1 MDIYF
6 FLFKY
11 VINFVLNFLKNEF
24 FLLFIVIYNK
34 ININVFLYGM
44 SFFGFSNLNGF
55 FLFDDDEFD
64 LEELREFDRLGML
77 RLFLFLNV
85 SIIFLL
91 LDELIELFSDCI
103 RVIVVVLI
111 IDLVVVI

>member
-1 MDIYF
+1 
-6 FLFKY
+6 
-11 VINFVLNFLKNEF
+11 
-24 FLLFIVIYNK
+24 
-34 ININVFLYGM
+34 M
-44 SFFGFSNLNGF
+44 SFFGFLNLNGF

-103 RVIVVVLI
+103 IVIVVVLI

>member
-1 MDIYF
+1 M
-6 FLFKY
+6 
-11 VINFVLNFLKNEF
+11 
-24 FLLFIVIYNK
+24 VIYNK

-44 SFFGFSNLNGF
+44 SFFGFLNLNGF

-103 RVIVVVLI
+103 IVIVVVLI

>member
-1 MDIYF
+1 
-6 FLFKY
+6 
-11 VINFVLNFLKNEF
+11 
-24 FLLFIVIYNK
+24 
-34 ININVFLYGM
+34 M
-44 SFFGFSNLNGF
+44 SFFGFLNLNGF

-64 LEELREFDRLGML
+64 LEELREFDRLGIL

-103 RVIVVVLI
+103 IVIVVVLI

>member
-11 VINFVLNFLKNEF
+11 VIKNEF

-44 SFFGFSNLNGF
+44 SFFGFLNLNGF

-103 RVIVVVLI
+103 IVIVVVLI

>member
-1 MDIYF
+1 
-6 FLFKY
+6 
-11 VINFVLNFLKNEF
+11 
-24 FLLFIVIYNK
+24 
-34 ININVFLYGM
+34 M
-44 SFFGFSNLNGF
+44 SFFGFLNLNGF

-91 LDELIELFSDCI
+91 LDELMELFSDCI
-103 RVIVVVLI
+103 IVIVVVLI